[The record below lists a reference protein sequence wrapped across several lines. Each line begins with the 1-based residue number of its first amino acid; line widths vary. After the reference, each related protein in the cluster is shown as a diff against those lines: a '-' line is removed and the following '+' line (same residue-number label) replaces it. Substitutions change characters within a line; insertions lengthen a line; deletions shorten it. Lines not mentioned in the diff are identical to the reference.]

1 MISQFTFADENRIE
15 LKKGCIQNNPLVAD
29 ETDPDLL
36 NIYSQICD
44 KKNKKNIELKNEL
57 FIQAAQKFQQLGKNL
72 KALQLIDSLHK
83 QNIQHT
89 ALTDVTFLAGVGIAQ
104 SSLQH
109 MRNNEL
115 RYLSPEMTYPA
126 VKQFS
131 ESIRTSLGILDA
143 SASKSAS
150 KVEMQNTIK
159 NKKSTKET
167 VKKLSSSHYSSNKKT
182 QFSRTKSMNPP
193 PIKTSVKTTTA
204 AIKPQNTTST
214 ASGSSPFSSF
224 KNN

>member
-1 MISQFTFADENRIE
+1 M
-15 LKKGCIQNNPLVAD
+15 
-29 ETDPDLL
+29 
-36 NIYSQICD
+36 
-44 KKNKKNIELKNEL
+44 
-57 FIQAAQKFQQLGKNL
+57 GKNL
-72 KALQLIDSLHK
+72 KALQLVDSLRK

-126 VKQFS
+126 AKQFS

-143 SASKSAS
+143 SASK
-150 KVEMQNTIK
+150 VEMQSMTK
-159 NKKSTKET
+159 NKKSIKET
-167 VKKLSSSHYSSNKKT
+167 SKKLSLSHYSSNKKT
-182 QFSRTKSMNPP
+182 QLSRAKSINPP
-193 PIKTSVKTTTA
+193 PVKTSVKTATA

>member
-1 MISQFTFADENRIE
+1 MVSQFTFADENRIE
-15 LKKGCIQNNPLVAD
+15 LKKGCIKDYPLVAD

-72 KALQLIDSLHK
+72 KALQLVDSLRK

-109 MRNNEL
+109 MRNNDL

-126 VKQFS
+126 AKQFS

-143 SASKSAS
+143 SASK
-150 KVEMQNTIK
+150 VEMQSMTK
-159 NKKSTKET
+159 NKKSIKET
-167 VKKLSSSHYSSNKKT
+167 SKKLSLSHYSSNKKT
-182 QFSRTKSMNPP
+182 QLSRAKSINPP
-193 PIKTSVKTTTA
+193 PVKTSVKTATA

>member
-1 MISQFTFADENRIE
+1 MVSQFTFADENRIE
-15 LKKGCIQNNPLVAD
+15 LKKGCIQDYPLVAD

-72 KALQLIDSLHK
+72 KALQLVESLRK

-126 VKQFS
+126 AKQFS

-143 SASKSAS
+143 SASK
-150 KVEMQNTIK
+150 VEMQSMTK
-159 NKKSTKET
+159 NKKSIKET
-167 VKKLSSSHYSSNKKT
+167 SKKLSLSHYSSNKKT
-182 QFSRTKSMNPP
+182 QLSRAKSINPP
-193 PIKTSVKTTTA
+193 PVKTSVKTATA

>member
-1 MISQFTFADENRIE
+1 MVSQFTFADENRIE
-15 LKKGCIQNNPLVAD
+15 LKKGCIKDYPLVAD

-72 KALQLIDSLHK
+72 KALQLVDSLRK

-104 SSLQH
+104 SSLQQ

-126 VKQFS
+126 AKQFS

-150 KVEMQNTIK
+150 KVEMQSMTK
-159 NKKSTKET
+159 NKKSIKE
-167 VKKLSSSHYSSNKKT
+167 
-182 QFSRTKSMNPP
+182 R
-193 PIKTSVKTTTA
+193 
-204 AIKPQNTTST
+204 
-214 ASGSSPFSSF
+214 
-224 KNN
+224 

>member
-1 MISQFTFADENRIE
+1 MVSQFTFADENRIE

-72 KALQLIDSLHK
+72 KALQLVDSLRK

-126 VKQFS
+126 AKQFS

-143 SASKSAS
+143 SASK
-150 KVEMQNTIK
+150 VEMQSMTK
-159 NKKSTKET
+159 NKKSIKET
-167 VKKLSSSHYSSNKKT
+167 SKKLSLSHYSSNKKT
-182 QFSRTKSMNPP
+182 QLSRAKSINPP
-193 PIKTSVKTTTA
+193 PVKTSVKTATA

-214 ASGSSPFSSF
+214 ASGLSPFSSF

>member
-1 MISQFTFADENRIE
+1 MVSQFTFADENRIE
-15 LKKGCIQNNPLVAD
+15 LKKGCIKDYPLVAD

-72 KALQLIDSLHK
+72 KALQLVESLRK

-126 VKQFS
+126 AKQFS

-143 SASKSAS
+143 SASK
-150 KVEMQNTIK
+150 VEMQSMTK
-159 NKKSTKET
+159 NKKSIKET
-167 VKKLSSSHYSSNKKT
+167 SKKLSLSHYSSNKKT
-182 QFSRTKSMNPP
+182 QLSRAKSINPP
-193 PIKTSVKTTTA
+193 PVKTSVKTATA

>member
-1 MISQFTFADENRIE
+1 MVSQFTFADENRIE
-15 LKKGCIQNNPLVAD
+15 LKKGCIKDYPLVAD

-72 KALQLIDSLHK
+72 KALQLVDSLRK

-126 VKQFS
+126 AKQFS

-143 SASKSAS
+143 SASK
-150 KVEMQNTIK
+150 VEMQSMTK
-159 NKKSTKET
+159 NKKSIKET
-167 VKKLSSSHYSSNKKT
+167 SKKLSSSHYSSNKKT
-182 QFSRTKSMNPP
+182 QLSRSKSMNPP
-193 PIKTSVKTTTA
+193 PVKTSVKTATA
-204 AIKPQNTTST
+204 AIKLQNTTST

>member
-1 MISQFTFADENRIE
+1 MVSQFTFADENRIE
-15 LKKGCIQNNPLVAD
+15 LKKGCIKDYPLVAD

-36 NIYSQICD
+36 NINSQICD
-44 KKNKKNIELKNEL
+44 KNIELKNEL

-72 KALQLIDSLHK
+72 KALQLVDSLRK

-126 VKQFS
+126 AKQFS

-143 SASKSAS
+143 SASK
-150 KVEMQNTIK
+150 VEMQSMTK
-159 NKKSTKET
+159 NKKSIKET
-167 VKKLSSSHYSSNKKT
+167 SKKLSLSHYSSNKKT
-182 QFSRTKSMNPP
+182 QLSRAKSINPP
-193 PIKTSVKTTTA
+193 PVKTSVKTATA

>member
-1 MISQFTFADENRIE
+1 MVSQFTFADENRIE
-15 LKKGCIQNNPLVAD
+15 LKKGCIQDYPLVAD

-72 KALQLIDSLHK
+72 KALQLVDSLRK

-126 VKQFS
+126 AKQFS

-143 SASKSAS
+143 SASK
-150 KVEMQNTIK
+150 VEMQSMTK
-159 NKKSTKET
+159 NKKSIKET
-167 VKKLSSSHYSSNKKT
+167 SKKLSLSHYSSNKKT
-182 QFSRTKSMNPP
+182 QLSRAKSINPP
-193 PIKTSVKTTTA
+193 PVKTSVKTATA

>member
-1 MISQFTFADENRIE
+1 MVSQFTFADENRIE
-15 LKKGCIQNNPLVAD
+15 LKKGCIKDYPLVAD
-29 ETDPDLL
+29 ETDLDLL

-72 KALQLIDSLHK
+72 KALQLVDSLRK

-104 SSLQH
+104 SSLQQ

-126 VKQFS
+126 AKQFS

-143 SASKSAS
+143 SASK
-150 KVEMQNTIK
+150 VEMQSMTK
-159 NKKSTKET
+159 NKKSIKET
-167 VKKLSSSHYSSNKKT
+167 SKKLSSSHYSSNKKT
-182 QFSRTKSMNPP
+182 QLSRSKSMNPP
-193 PIKTSVKTTTA
+193 PVKTSVKTATA
-204 AIKPQNTTST
+204 AIKLQNTTST